1 MGIDKLTPHDPRVR
15 YLTAPACGK
24 TYGYLLAEPADAP
37 IDTILLLHGFP
48 DLSFGW
54 RYQIPHLVSLGY
66 RVVAPDAVGYASTD
80 APQELEA
87 YTTVSPAD
95 DIADLAQRVVS
106 PCAAVIVGGHDMGGE
121 TCWQV
126 AARHPQLVKAV
137 FSVCTPVLEVGDTHT
152 PLEDLIAAGKW
163 THFGYQLQLMG
174 PAVDQRIEGPDKI
187 RQLLNAMCGGTTAHG
202 EHGISL
208 STGVKFDLLP
218 HLGLT
223 PLISASELDYYTE
236 QYMRRAAPQMRGPLN
251 YYRLQALNWADG
263 AAQKDKAVR
272 IRTPAL
278 FIAAAEEDGAVP
290 PSLAEGMG
298 KIVLDLTSELV
309 QAGHWALWQ
318 APAAIN
324 ETLKGWLNS
333 VAQKT

>member
-15 YLTAPACGK
+15 YLTAPARGK
-24 TYGYLLAEPADAP
+24 TYGYLLADPADAP

-80 APQELEA
+80 AAQELEA
-87 YTTVSPAD
+87 YTTASPAD
-95 DIADLAQRVVS
+95 DIAGLAQRVVS
-106 PCAAVIVGGHDMGGE
+106 PGAAVIVGGHDMGGE

-163 THFGYQLQLMG
+163 THFGYQLQLIG
-174 PAVDQRIEGPDKI
+174 PA
-187 RQLLNAMCGGTTAHG
+187 
-202 EHGISL
+202 
-208 STGVKFDLLP
+208 
-218 HLGLT
+218 
-223 PLISASELDYYTE
+223 
-236 QYMRRAAPQMRGPLN
+236 
-251 YYRLQALNWADG
+251 ALNWAAG

-272 IRTPAL
+272 IRMPAL
-278 FIAAAEEDGAVP
+278 FIAAAAEDGAVP

-298 KIVLDLTSELV
+298 KIVLDLTSGLV

-324 ETLKGWLNS
+324 ETLEGWLNS

>member
-15 YLTAPACGK
+15 YLTAPARGK

-87 YTTVSPAD
+87 YTTASPAD
-95 DIADLAQRVVS
+95 DCRDSRRPRHGRRDVLASRG
-106 PCAAVIVGGHDMGGE
+106 PPP
-121 TCWQV
+121 
-126 AARHPQLVKAV
+126 AARQGRLQRLHAGPRGGRHA
-137 FSVCTPVLEVGDTHT
+137 H
-152 PLEDLIAAGKW
+152 AA
-163 THFGYQLQLMG
+163 
-174 PAVDQRIEGPDKI
+174 RGPDCG
-187 RQLLNAMCGGTTAHG
+187 RQVDALWLLKLAAAHG
-202 EHGISL
+202 PRGRSAHPGPRQDSTASQRHVRRHHRPRRARHQSL
-208 STGVKFDLLP
+208 HGVKFDILP
-218 HLGLT
+218 HLGPT

-272 IRTPAL
+272 IRMPAL